1 MKYYLVNAFTQ
12 SNTGGNPA
20 AVCFPDKPISENN
33 MQKIAYEFGL
43 SETAFLEKKEG
54 IYGLRWFTPTMEV
67 DLCGH
72 ATLASAHI
80 LWEEKLE
87 NQDSTLLFE
96 TKSGMLSVK
105 NKDKLI
111 VMDFP
116 REDAVEIE
124 CPEELK
130 KGLKVAPIFTGKNRF
145 DHIVEVKSEDIV
157 RALSPDFELLGKLD
171 SRGVIVTSVSDS
183 GDYDFVSRF
192 FAPNA
197 GIPEDPVTG
206 SAHCCLAPYW
216 TARLK
221 KAKLTGY
228 QASERGGFVY
238 LEHTEK
244 RVFLGGNA
252 VTFSSGKLM
261 D

>member
-1 MKYYLVNAFTQ
+1 MKYFIVHAFTKRLDA
-12 SNTGGNPA
+12 GNPA
-20 AVCFPDKPISENN
+20 AVCLVKDRPSDKL
-33 MQKIAYEFGL
+33 MQHIAYEFGL
-43 SETAFLEKKEG
+43 SETVFVEKKEG
-54 IYGLRWFTPTMEV
+54 VYGLRWFTPNMEV

-72 ATLASAHI
+72 ATLAAAHI
-80 LWEEKLE
+80 LWEQGLVKS
-87 NQDSTLLFE
+87 DSVINFDTN
-96 TKSGMLSVK
+96 SGILRVNKK
-105 NKDKLI
+105 NNLI

-124 CPEELK
+124 CPVELK
-130 KGLKVAPIFTGKNRF
+130 KGLKVDPIFTGKNSF
-145 DHIVEVKSEDIV
+145 DYIVEVKSEEIV

-183 GDYDFVSRF
+183 GEYDFVSRF